1 MTNTDKSRLA
11 GLAVVVAA
19 VLFIAVNIISQTL
32 LSSAR
37 IDVTEGQVFTLSQ
50 ETIPVFQD
58 IQEPIIVRVY
68 FSQTLAE
75 ASPRHGVYVQRV
87 RDLLNQYSA
96 LSGGMLQVQ
105 YFDPEPFS
113 DVEDRAVGFGLQAVP
128 LGDIG
133 EVGYFGLAATNSTD
147 DQEVI
152 PFFNLE
158 REAFIEY
165 DLTKLV
171 YTLSNPDQPKIGLIT
186 TLPVDGGMT
195 PGMGG
200 MGGTPTPPW
209 QIMEQ
214 MRDFFEVE
222 RLDATLDE
230 IPEDVDVLVLAQPK
244 GLTETAAYTIDQWVL
259 AGGQAMVFVDPNFE
273 SGNTPPGAPDGGD
286 LENTKRLIQAWGV
299 ALDEGVVAGDIQ
311 AAVRVNTAAGG
322 RPVISDYPAWMNLQ
336 ADALNQDDAI
346 TGDLK
351 TLTIAT
357 AGVLTPVEDS
367 GLDVRP
373 LIQTGTDSMKID
385 SEKVVGLPDVVA
397 MFREFDPSGERL
409 LLAARISGTA
419 KSAFPEGAPVTGE
432 SPIMDEDEAATVP
445 AAHIAEAVNPIQV
458 IVVSDADM
466 LADRF
471 WVQESNFFGQR
482 MMVPTSDNA
491 AFLING
497 LENLTGT
504 PALSSLRGRGQIS
517 RPFSVVE
524 GMRLDA
530 EQKFRSKETELLG
543 RLETLQSEVS
553 AIQVSQDGQGQSVIT
568 DSDQN
573 SITNYRGEILSTRKE
588 LREVQRGLREEIDQL
603 EGTLKFLNIA
613 GVPIVFGLIM
623 AVVAVVRRRRATAGQ
638 PSEQQV
644 NEGAK
649 L

>member
-1 MTNTDKSRLA
+1 MTNMDKSRLA
-11 GLAVVVAA
+11 ALAVVVAA
-19 VLFIAVNIISQTL
+19 ILFLAVNIISQTL
-32 LSSAR
+32 LSSVR
-37 IDVTEGQVFTLSQ
+37 IDVTEGQVFTLSE
-50 ETIPVFQD
+50 ETVPVFQD
-58 IQEPIIVRVY
+58 VQEPIIVRVY
-68 FSQTLAE
+68 FSQALAE
-75 ASPRHGVYVQRV
+75 ASPRHGVYFQRV
-87 RDLLNQYSA
+87 RDLLSQYSA

-186 TLPVDGGMT
+186 SLPVDGGMT

-209 QIMEQ
+209 QIMDQ

-222 RLDATLDE
+222 RLDMTLDE
-230 IPEDVDVLVLAQPK
+230 IPEDVDVLVLAQPD
-244 GLTETAAYTIDQWVL
+244 GLSETAAYTIDQWVL

-273 SGNTPPGAPDGGD
+273 SGNTPPGAPDSGD
-286 LENTKRLIQAWGV
+286 LKNTKRLIQAWGV
-299 ALDEGVVAGDIQ
+299 VLDEGVVAGDIQ

-351 TLTIAT
+351 NVTLAT

-367 GLDVRP
+367 GLEIRP
-373 LIQTGTDSMKID
+373 LIETGTDSMKID
-385 SEKVVGLPDVVA
+385 AGKVVGLPDVVA

-409 LLAARISGTA
+409 LLAARVSGLA
-419 KSAFPEGAPVTGE
+419 KTAFPDGAPEPDETLAT
-432 SPIMDEDEAATVP
+432 DEDTLEAGRAGHVV
-445 AAHIAEAVNPIQV
+445 EAVTPIQV

-504 PALSSLRGRGQIS
+504 PALSSLRGRGQVS
-517 RPFSVVE
+517 RPFTVVE
-524 GMRLDA
+524 DMRLEA

-543 RLETLQSEVS
+543 RLETLQSEIN
-553 AIQVSQDGQGQSVIT
+553 AIQVNQDGQGQTVIT
-568 DSDQN
+568 DDDQN
-573 SITNYRGEILSTRKE
+573 AITNYRSEILSTRKE
-588 LREVQRGLREEIDQL
+588 LREVQRGLRQEIDQL

-623 AVVAVVRRRRATAGQ
+623 VGIAIMRRRRATA
-638 PSEQQV
+638 
-644 NEGAK
+644 ATAA
-649 L
+649 

>member
-1 MTNTDKSRLA
+1 MTNIDKSRLA
-11 GLAVVVAA
+11 GLAVGVAA
-19 VLFIAVNIISQTL
+19 VLFLAVNIISQTL

-50 ETIPVFQD
+50 ETVPVFQD

-68 FSQTLAE
+68 FSQALAE
-75 ASPRHGVYVQRV
+75 ASPRHGVYFQRV
-87 RDLLNQYSA
+87 RDLLSQYSA

-152 PFFNLE
+152 SFFNLE

-186 TLPVDGGMT
+186 SLPVDGGMT

-209 QIMEQ
+209 QIMDQ

-222 RLDATLDE
+222 RLDMTLDE
-230 IPEDVDVLVLAQPK
+230 IPEDVDVLVLAQPD
-244 GLTETAAYTIDQWVL
+244 GLSETAAYTIDQWVL

-273 SGNTPPGAPDGGD
+273 SGNTPPGGPGGGD
-286 LENTKRLIQAWGV
+286 LENTKRLLQAWGV
-299 ALDEGVVAGDIQ
+299 TLDDGVVAGDIQ
-311 AAVRVNTAAGG
+311 AAVRVNTAVGG

-351 TLTIAT
+351 NVTFAT
-357 AGVLTPVEDS
+357 AGVLTPVEGS
-367 GLDVRP
+367 ELEIRP
-373 LIQTGTDSMKID
+373 LIQTGTDSMKIE
-385 SEKVVGLPDVVA
+385 SGKVVGLPDVVA
-397 MFREFDPSGERL
+397 MFREFEPSGERL
-409 LLAARISGTA
+409 LLAARISGLA
-419 KSAFPEGAPVTGE
+419 KSAFPEGTPESGE
-432 SPIMDEDEAATVP
+432 NPMPEEDETATTP
-445 AAHIAEAVNPIQV
+445 TAHMAESVTPIQV

-491 AFLING
+491 AFLVNG

-504 PALSSLRGRGQIS
+504 PALSSLRGRGQVS
-517 RPFSVVE
+517 RPFTVVE
-524 GMRLDA
+524 DMRLEA

-543 RLETLQSEVS
+543 RLETLQSEVN

-568 DSDQN
+568 DDDQN
-573 SITNYRGEILSTRKE
+573 AITNYRGEILSTRKE

-623 AVVAVVRRRRATAGQ
+623 AVVAIVRRRRAATATA
-638 PSEQQV
+638 S
-644 NEGAK
+644 
-649 L
+649 

>member
-1 MTNTDKSRLA
+1 MTNTDKGRLA
-11 GLAVVVAA
+11 VLAVVVAA
-19 VLFIAVNIISQTL
+19 VLFVAVNIIAQTL
-32 LSSAR
+32 FSAAR
-37 IDVTEGQVFTLSQ
+37 IDVTEGQVYTLSQ
-50 ETIPVFQD
+50 ETVPVFQD
-58 IQEPIIVRVY
+58 IKEPIIVRVY
-68 FSQTLAE
+68 FSQALAE
-75 ASPRHGVYVQRV
+75 ASPRHGVYFQRV
-87 RDLLNQYSA
+87 RDLLSQYSA

-152 PFFNLE
+152 SFFNLE

-230 IPEDVDVLVLAQPK
+230 IPEDVDVLVLAQPE
-244 GLTETAAYTIDQWVL
+244 GLSDTAAYTIDQWVL

-286 LENTKRLIQAWGV
+286 LANVKRLIESWGV
-299 ALDEGVVAGDIQ
+299 TLDEGVVAGDIQ

-336 ADALNQDDAI
+336 VDALNQDDAI

-351 TLTIAT
+351 NLTLAT
-357 AGVLTPVEDS
+357 AGVLTPVEES
-367 GLDVRP
+367 GLEIRP

-385 SEKVVGLPDVVA
+385 AGKVVGLPDVVA
-397 MFREFDPSGERL
+397 IFREFEPSGERL
-409 LLAARISGTA
+409 LLAARISGMA
-419 KSAFPEGAPVTGE
+419 KSAFPDGAPDAG
-432 SPIMDEDEAATVP
+432 DAQAGEDEGEAP
-445 AAHIAEAVNPIQV
+445 AAHLTESANPIQV

-482 MMVPTSDNA
+482 MMVPTADNA

-504 PALSSLRGRGQIS
+504 PALSSLRGRGQVS
-517 RPFSVVE
+517 RPFTVVE
-524 GMRLDA
+524 DMRRDA
-530 EQKFRSKETELLG
+530 EQQFRSKETELLG
-543 RLETLQSEVS
+543 RLETLQSEIN
-553 AIQVSQDGQGQSVIT
+553 AIQVGQDGQGEAMIT
-568 DSDQN
+568 EDDQLA
-573 SITNYRGEILSTRKE
+573 ITNYRSEILSTRQE
-588 LREVQRGLREEIDQL
+588 LREVQRGLRQEIDQL

-623 AVVAVVRRRRATAGQ
+623 IVVAVARRRRAVSGATA
-638 PSEQQV
+638 
-644 NEGAK
+644 
-649 L
+649 

>member
-11 GLAVVVAA
+11 VLAVVLAG

-32 LSSAR
+32 LGSAR
-37 IDVTEGQVFTLSQ
+37 IDVTEGQVFTLSE
-50 ETIPVFQD
+50 ETVPVFQD

-68 FSQTLAE
+68 FSQALAE
-75 ASPRHGVYVQRV
+75 ASPRHGVYFQRV
-87 RDLLNQYSA
+87 RDLLTQYSA

-152 PFFNLE
+152 SFFNLE

-200 MGGTPTPPW
+200 MGGMPTPPW
-209 QIMEQ
+209 QIMDQ

-230 IPEDVDVLVLAQPK
+230 IPEDVDVLVLAQSE
-244 GLTETAAYTIDQWVL
+244 GLSETAAYAIDQWVL
-259 AGGQAMVFVDPNFE
+259 QGGQAMVFIDPNFE
-273 SGNTPPGAPDGGD
+273 SGNTPPGGNPDGAD
-286 LENTKRLIQAWGV
+286 LANTKRLIEAWGLMV
-299 ALDEGVVAGDIQ
+299 DEGVVAGDIQ

-351 TLTIAT
+351 NVTLAT
-357 AGVLTPVEDS
+357 AGVLTPLEES
-367 GLDVRP
+367 GLEIRP

-385 SEKVVGLPDVVA
+385 SDKVVGLPDVVA
-397 MFREFDPSGERL
+397 MFREFDPSGQRL
-409 LLAARISGTA
+409 LLAARVSGLA
-419 KSAFPEGAPVTGE
+419 MSAFSNGAPA
-432 SPIMDEDEAATVP
+432 PEDASVPEEDADASTAPHLSQAA
-445 AAHIAEAVNPIQV
+445 APIQV

-504 PALSSLRGRGQIS
+504 PALSSLRGRGQVS
-517 RPFSVVE
+517 RPFTVVE
-524 GMRLDA
+524 DMRLDA
-530 EQKFRSKETELLG
+530 EQQFRSKETELLG
-543 RLETLQSEVS
+543 RLDTLQNEIN
-553 AIQVSQDGQGQSVIT
+553 AIQVSDAGTGDVVI
-568 DSDQN
+568 SDDDERA
-573 SITNYRGEILSTRKE
+573 ITNYRSEILSTRQE
-588 LREVQRGLREEIDQL
+588 LREVQRGLRQEIDQL

-623 AVVAVVRRRRATAGQ
+623 IGVAVVRRRRAVA
-638 PSEQQV
+638 
-644 NEGAK
+644 
-649 L
+649 

>member
-1 MTNTDKSRLA
+1 MTNTDKGRLA
-11 GLAVVVAA
+11 ILAVAVAA
-19 VLFIAVNIISQTL
+19 VLFVAVNIISQTL
-32 LSSAR
+32 LSTAR
-37 IDVTEGQVFTLSQ
+37 VDVTEGQVFTLSQ
-50 ETIPVFQD
+50 ETVPVFQD
-58 IQEPIIVRVY
+58 IKEPIIVRVY
-68 FSQTLAE
+68 FSQALSE
-75 ASPRHGVYVQRV
+75 ASPRHGVYFQRV
-87 RDLLNQYSA
+87 RDLLSQYSA

-152 PFFNLE
+152 SFFNLE

-230 IPEDVDVLVLAQPK
+230 IPSDVDVLVLAQPE
-244 GLTETAAYTIDQWVL
+244 GLSETAAYTIDQWVL
-259 AGGQAMVFVDPNFE
+259 GGGQAMVFVDPNFE
-273 SGNTPPGAPDGGD
+273 SGNAPPGGPGGGD
-286 LENTKRLIQAWGV
+286 LTNVKRLIKSWGV
-299 ALDEGVVAGDIQ
+299 SLDEGVVAGDIQ

-336 ADALNQDDAI
+336 VDALNQDDAI

-351 TLTIAT
+351 NLTLAT

-367 GLDVRP
+367 GLEIRP

-385 SEKVVGLPDVVA
+385 VGKVIGLPDVVA
-397 MFREFDPSGERL
+397 MFREFEPSGERL

-419 KSAFPEGAPVTGE
+419 KSAFPDGAPESDEQMPEEEDGE
-432 SPIMDEDEAATVP
+432 GVGPVS
-445 AAHIAEAVNPIQV
+445 HRAEAENPIQV

-504 PALSSLRGRGQIS
+504 PALSSLRGRGQVS
-517 RPFSVVE
+517 RPFTVVE
-524 GMRLDA
+524 DMRLNA
-530 EQKFRSKETELLG
+530 EQQFRSKETELLG
-543 RLETLQSEVS
+543 RLETLQSGINE
-553 AIQVSQDGQGQSVIT
+553 IQIGQDGLGEAVI
-568 DSDQN
+568 SDDDQLT
-573 SITNYRGEILSTRKE
+573 ITNYRSEILSTRQE
-588 LREVQRGLREEIDQL
+588 LREVQRGLRQEIDQL
-603 EGTLKFLNIA
+603 EGMLKFINIA

-623 AVVAVVRRRRATAGQ
+623 VAVAVVRRRRIASSMTA
-638 PSEQQV
+638 
-644 NEGAK
+644 
-649 L
+649 